1 VAVTPSGSRN
11 SFETRGANADGE
23 RWSPTA
29 FCDYDPV
36 KKKADIGLNFLKRE
50 RVGPPAPAWGQTAMN
65 SQQRSSADPR
75 QDEYRIL
82 HEADLRDYLAGLA
95 AVAARLGGAPDSWS
109 ISEVGD
115 GNLNLVFI
123 VKGDTGG
130 IAVKQALP
138 YVRLVGESWPL
149 PLSRSHYEYLALTH
163 QARLAPG
170 LVPAVLHHNEGLAL
184 VVMELIEPHII
195 MRKGLVAGTL
205 YPRFVGDVATFLA
218 RTLFFSS
225 DLAIPA
231 ARKKEGIAA
240 FAGNH
245 ALCRITEDLIFTDPY
260 RVAEQNRWTQPW
272 LDATAAA
279 FREDLDLHVAIS
291 RLKLKFLNAPE
302 ALIHGD
308 LHTGSIM
315 VTEGSTVVIDPEFA
329 FYGPMGFDL
338 GAVIGNL
345 LMSYLASAGH
355 ERSPGER
362 RLFEVWVLET
372 IEDVWT
378 EFAREFLELWR
389 TEAHGDAYPQT
400 LFTGVAGA
408 ARLEVER
415 RAYMAR
421 LFGDTVGFSAAK
433 IIRRILGLAHNAD
446 FELIEDPRRR
456 AVSEARSLRLARD
469 DGGDGLVRHDWSRH
483 EGGAGSTRLAA
494 RLSQ

>member
-1 VAVTPSGSRN
+1 MS
-11 SFETRGANADGE
+11 
-23 RWSPTA
+23 
-29 FCDYDPV
+29 
-36 KKKADIGLNFLKRE
+36 
-50 RVGPPAPAWGQTAMN
+50 
-65 SQQRSSADPR
+65 SQQRSSADLR
-75 QDEYRIL
+75 QDDYRIL
-82 HEADLRDYLAGLA
+82 HEADLRDYLARVP
-95 AVAARLGGAPDSWS
+95 AVAARLGGAPAAWT

-123 VKGDTGG
+123 VKGTAGG

-170 LVPAVLHHNEGLAL
+170 LVPDVLHHNEALAL
-184 VVMELIEPHII
+184 IVMELLEPHII
-195 MRKGLVAGTL
+195 MRKGLVAGTR
-205 YPRFVGDVATFLA
+205 YPRFVGDIAIFLA

-225 DLAIPA
+225 DLAVPA
-231 ARKKEGIAA
+231 AEKKEGIAA

-245 ALCRITEDLIFTDPY
+245 ALCKITEDLIFTDPY
-260 RVAEQNRWTQPW
+260 RMAEQNRWTQPW

-279 FREDLDLHVAIS
+279 FRDDLELHAAVS

-355 ERSPGER
+355 ERSPGD
-362 RLFEVWVLET
+362 RLQFEAWVLET
-372 IEDVWT
+372 IENVWK

-389 TEAHGDAYPQT
+389 RQARGDAYPPA
-400 LFTGVAGA
+400 LFAGAAGA
-408 ARLEVER
+408 ARMEAER
-415 RAYMAR
+415 QAYIER

-433 IIRRILGLAHNAD
+433 IIRRILGLAHNID
-446 FELIEDPRRR
+446 FELIEDPKQR
-456 AVSEARSLRLARD
+456 AICEARSLRLARAMMVETS
-469 DGGDGLVRHDWSRH
+469 LFPSI
-483 EGGAGSTRLAA
+483 GAVTKAA
-494 RLSQ
+494 RAVREWQPDFAE